1 MATLFEGSILSI
13 DPEKDYSTDLIG
25 EGKKYATL
33 KDAARAL
40 VEKDV
45 FIDTLKTE
53 KKELNEDLSKRMTME
68 EALLKLKETD
78 LRNTQVEATM
88 VAATGSDQAVQ
99 INTETINRLIQDTVR
114 SQITGATQEAKA
126 EQNVN
131 LVKQQLMSVWGNDFA
146 STLKQKAEE
155 LGVTED
161 WVTQAAR
168 TTPQVLLKLVV
179 GNESAKDTS
188 LFSASGVGVSSAAL
202 STNKTSVPQEGKY
215 SYWQKMR
222 TEDPAAYHTPAMS
235 MQRHQAAIRHGEAFF
250 DK

>member
-1 MATLFEGSILSI
+1 MSLFENTILSV

-53 KKELNEDLSKRMTME
+53 KKEVLEDLAKRMTME
-68 EALLKLKETD
+68 EALQKLKETD
-78 LRNTQVEATM
+78 LRNIQQEAAP
-88 VAATGSDQAVQ
+88 AANSESNQPVS
-99 INTETINRLIQDTVR
+99 TETINKLIRDTVQQ
-114 SQITGATQEAKA
+114 QITGATQEAKA

-131 LVKQQLMSVWGNDFA
+131 LVKQQLQAVWGADFA
-146 STLKQKAEE
+146 SVLKQKTSE
-155 LGVTED
+155 LGVSEE
-161 WVTQAAR
+161 WITQAAR
-168 TTPQVLLKLVV
+168 TTPQVLLKLVA

-188 LFSASGVGVSSAAL
+188 SLFSPSGAGVNSAAL
-202 STNKTSVPQEGKY
+202 SSNTRNVPAEGKY

-222 TEDPAAYHTPAMS
+222 TENPTLYHTPAQS
-235 MQRHQAAIRHGEAFF
+235 MQRHQAAIKYGETFYE
-250 DK
+250 K